1 MNNQQLA
8 ATAIHESGHAIAAF
22 KLGADIDFVK
32 IGNMDTEDQVIR
44 GITKI
49 RGALSPARNILFAQ
63 AGEASE
69 RFIFGVDETPGWR
82 ESEDYKA
89 VYEKGFGPITRLIA
103 SNRHQLLVLATWL
116 YRKRFLRGAEIEAIL
131 KRCLTGHVPGSR
143 VVPQNALYLPGYNH
157 IIR

>member
-1 MNNQQLA
+1 MIDL
-8 ATAIHESGHAIAAF
+8 TRSAIHESGHCITAL

-49 RGALSPARNILFAQ
+49 RGELSPARNILFAQ
-63 AGEASE
+63 AGEAAE

-103 SNRHQLLVLATWL
+103 SNRHQILVLAYYL
-116 YRKRFLRGAEIEAIL
+116 KAKRFLRGAEIKAIL
-131 KRCLTGHVPGSR
+131 NRCL
-143 VVPQNALYLPGYNH
+143 
-157 IIR
+157 